1 MSHFAV
7 IVFGDD
13 VDGQL
18 APYSEHI
25 QVEPYF
31 CEDDGEWILE
41 WGRKEAAKKGIE
53 NPTLEQMAAAISSEG
68 EQYEVRDGKLG
79 HISTYNPR
87 SKWDWYLT
95 GGRWTGYF
103 PLKPGCDGEV
113 GEPGIMTEPAKPGYA
128 DIARLKD
135 IDIERARNEAA
146 REANEYFEIW
156 KRIVERHGRPES
168 WSSISGSGISVEK
181 ARELYNAQPAIEAA
195 RKARL
200 GFMKCPVERFGFDQA
215 AHAASAADHAL
226 VPFAFVKNGKWFER
240 GEMGWFGCVSNETDK
255 ATWEAFFHKT
265 LRELGPDTLL
275 TLVDC
280 HI

>member
-1 MSHFAV
+1 MSHFTV
-7 IVFGDD
+7 IVFGED

-31 CEDDGEWILE
+31 RADEGDWILD

-53 NPTLEQMAAAISSEG
+53 NPTLEQMAEAISSED
-68 EQYEVRDGKLG
+68 EKYEVRDGKIG
-79 HISTYNPR
+79 HMSTYNPK
-87 SKWDWYLT
+87 SQWDWYLT

-103 PLKPGCDGEV
+103 PMKLGRRCEV
-113 GEPGIMTEPAKPGYA
+113 GEPGVMTDPARPGYA

-146 REANEYFEIW
+146 REASAAFDIW
-156 KRIVERHGRPES
+156 KHIYETHGKPES
-168 WSSISGSGISVEK
+168 WTSIRDSGIDIDK
-181 ARELYNAQPAIEAA
+181 ARELYHAQPAIKAA
-195 RKARL
+195 REARL
-200 GFMKCPVERFGFDQA
+200 TFMDCPVERFGFDQV
-215 AHAASAADHAL
+215 AHVADAMDHAL
-226 VPFAFVKNGKWFER
+226 VPFAFVLKGEWFER
-240 GEMGWFGCVSNETDK
+240 GKMGLWACVSNEKDK
-255 ATWEAFFHKT
+255 AEWEAFFHKT
-265 LRELGPDTLL
+265 LRELDPDTLV